1 MTSGMVE
8 EQEAKNPLV
17 VRCPN
22 CGSQL
27 RYNIAKE
34 LFECPYC
41 GTTKEPVA
49 QSVDF
54 ANWKQLQH
62 AKVLQG
68 VSQAKAFV
76 CPSCDAR
83 TMAVTEDADQQ
94 CPFCQNTVV
103 SANFEGAD
111 LPEVILPF
119 KISFEEAKDRLNQWI
134 NNHPRNP
141 ASKVIG
147 DNMDKFT
154 ACYLPYHILRGDFSG
169 SMGVKS
175 ASAEKSYPFRSYINA
190 TAVNASNDLNNL
202 LLDGMEPYDMASA
215 RVFDFNFLTNQKA
228 KIQNV
233 EPKEMEERLRQETQ
247 SEIYKSLSKEFNN
260 KEIDVRL
267 EKDRHESVGTLMPV
281 YLVKCA
287 DGAMAA
293 VNGQTGK
300 VAVTLGKKE
309 NKTKNWWVLPTV
321 ATVAVAIGGGILG
334 TSSDELGW
342 FLGAFLFGLVFGII
356 NFAVAASRHQD
367 VFEMTV
373 YTSDDDGVKRQP
385 DAKTEFFE
393 DFGHGNEPV
402 KLKFMTP
409 ARLWKIIT
417 GFFILTFLPVFIA
430 MFIRLFQ
437 SKGIFDI
444 NIAYGLIWFIV
455 PVFFIIVALSGAA
468 KSYIYLFPMYYE
480 VKPDGQEVRRRKQTR
495 KQDFKAASAYFF
507 AHSGWKI
514 LAISAFLLI
523 SSVVAI
529 LYV

>member
-1 MTSGMVE
+1 MAE

-17 VRCPN
+17 VHCPS
-22 CGSQL
+22 CGAQL
-27 RYNIAKE
+27 RYDIVKE
-34 LFECPYC
+34 LFECPFC

-49 QSVDF
+49 QSVEF
-54 ANWKQLQH
+54 AHWKQLQH
-62 AKVLQG
+62 AKVLKSA
-68 VSQAKAFV
+68 SQAKAFA
-76 CPSCDAR
+76 CPSCGAR

-134 NNHPRNP
+134 NTHPKNP
-141 ASKVIG
+141 AAKVIG
-147 DNMDKFT
+147 NNMDKFT

-169 SMGVKS
+169 SMGVSS
-175 ASAEKSYPFRSYINA
+175 ASAGKTYPFKSYINS
-190 TAVNASNDLNNL
+190 TAVNASNDLDNL
-202 LLDGMEPYDMASA
+202 LLDGMEPYDMESA
-215 RVFDFNFLTNQKA
+215 RVFDFNFLTGQKA

-233 EPKEMEERLRQETQ
+233 KSDEMEERLRQETQ
-247 SEIYKSLSKEFNN
+247 NEIYRSLSKEFNN
-260 KEIDVRL
+260 KEISVSL
-267 EKDRHESVGTLMPV
+267 ERDRHESVGALMPV

-287 DGAMAA
+287 NGAMAA

-309 NKTKNWWVLPTV
+309 NKTKNWWVFPTV
-321 ATVAVAIGGGILG
+321 ATIAVAIGGGILG
-334 TSSDELGW
+334 ASSDELSW

-356 NFAVAASRHQD
+356 NFVVAFSRHQE

-373 YTSDDDGVKRQP
+373 YTSNDDGIERQP

-393 DFGHGNEPV
+393 DFGNGNEPI
-402 KLKFMTP
+402 KLKFMTS
-409 ARLWKIIT
+409 ARLAKIII

-437 SKGIFDI
+437 PKGIFDI
-444 NIAYGLIWFIV
+444 NIAYGLLWFIV
-455 PVFFIIVALSGAA
+455 PVFLIIVSLSGAA
-468 KSYIYLFPMYYE
+468 KSYIYMFPMYYE

-495 KQDFKAASAYFF
+495 KQAFKAASAYFF

-523 SSVVAI
+523 CSVAAI
-529 LYV
+529 LYA

>member
-1 MTSGMVE
+1 MAE
-8 EQEAKNPLV
+8 AQEAKNPLV
-17 VRCPN
+17 VQCPN
-22 CGSQL
+22 CGAQL
-27 RYNIAKE
+27 RYDIVKE
-34 LFECPYC
+34 VFECPFC
-41 GTTKEPVA
+41 GTTKEPESQRVE
-49 QSVDF
+49 F

-62 AKVLQG
+62 TKVLQG
-68 VSQAKAFV
+68 TSLAKAFE
-76 CPSCDAR
+76 CPSCGAR
-83 TMAVTEDADQQ
+83 TMAVTEDADQK
-94 CPFCQNTVV
+94 CPFCQSTVV

-119 KISFEEAKDRLNQWI
+119 KISFEEAKNRLTQWI
-134 NNHPRNP
+134 NNNP
-141 ASKVIG
+141 KNSASQVIG
-147 DNMDKFT
+147 NNMDKFT

-175 ASAEKSYPFRSYINA
+175 ASSEKSYQFKSYINS

-202 LLDGMEPYDMASA
+202 LLDGMEPFDMESA
-215 RVFDFNFLTNQKA
+215 RVFDFNFLTDQKA

-247 SEIYKSLSKEFNN
+247 SEIYNSLSEEFNN
-260 KEIDVRL
+260 KEIAIQL
-267 EKDRHESVGTLMPV
+267 ANDRHESVGALMPV

-300 VAVTLGKKE
+300 VSVTLGKKE

-321 ATVAVAIGGGILG
+321 ATIAVAIGGGILG
-334 TSSDELGW
+334 ANSDEVSW

-356 NFAVAASRHQD
+356 NFVIAFSRHHD
-367 VFEMTV
+367 VFEMKV
-373 YTSDDDGVKRQP
+373 YTSKDDSIERQP

-393 DFGHGNEPV
+393 DFGNGNEHI

-409 ARLWKIIT
+409 VRLAKIIS
-417 GFFILTFLPVFIA
+417 GFFIFTFLPVFIA

-437 SKGIFDI
+437 PKGIFDI
-444 NIAYGLIWFIV
+444 NMAYGLLWFIV

-468 KSYIYLFPMYYE
+468 KSYIYMFPMYYE
-480 VKPDGQEVRRRKQTR
+480 VKPDGKEVRRRKQSR
-495 KQDFKAASAYFF
+495 IQDLKAASAYFF

-514 LAISAFLLI
+514 LAISTFLLI
-523 SSVVAI
+523 CSVVAI
-529 LYV
+529 LYA